1 MRHAITSNRIAPS
14 GGPFSPAVES
24 DGSNLYLSGQVGQ
37 DPATGLLVEGGV
49 VRQTEQILRNV
60 AAILEAA
67 GRSFADV
74 LRVGV
79 FLTDIADFDDMNA
92 VYVQSFDVPYPAR
105 TTVAVVALPL
115 GARVEMDFVVR

>member
-1 MRHAITSNRIAPS
+1 
-14 GGPFSPAVES
+14 
-24 DGSNLYLSGQVGQ
+24 
-37 DPATGLLVEGGV
+37 
-49 VRQTEQILRNV
+49 
-60 AAILEAA
+60 
-67 GRSFADV
+67 
-74 LRVGV
+74 V